1 MMDPQLVIFAI
12 ESAVKLGRKIYDV
25 LVDETVE
32 GPLLLPVGEL
42 HANVQ
47 QNQAL
52 LFFAREE
59 NASLIKQGGP
69 YFGFNPAQ
77 RLQAYQTLL
86 SINDQLD
93 VRADNL
99 NQAADIVSQLHAFRQ
114 LKPGQGAKSPTQR
127 ILGTVFE
134 IGVDYFVAHP
144 EAMGKDSTA
153 RQVLHSFLQG
163 LDDTDFAEGSATEI
177 VGDVLGAALRTFE
190 VNVDLV
196 SDDKRVQ
203 VLLGG
208 ITKALVA
215 EVDKAGDESEKLTA
229 KRFIRRVASSVVRG
243 GLGAFNENLNLFL
256 PNDGTVK
263 TLVDSTLSQVL
274 GGIKDNE
281 DLFTADTLE
290 IVFKS
295 ALGAVGENAA
305 IFTKNQF
312 LQKLIARTVEVL
324 TSTQASKL
332 FTDATVSAILR
343 ETLEVVRENVET
355 LIDPKNPRE
364 QLLASALSAMA
375 QSLATNLAGGGDVK
389 SLLSS
394 RQLVDLVRVVF
405 NEVAKH
411 PEQLLDENL
420 DDAKRTALAQII
432 GSVASA
438 LGDDPT
444 RLVNGASFIE
454 LVRIALQVA
463 VQNADNL
470 LDLESAGLRSNVLFQ
485 ALQQMAAT
493 ILEQGDRRKIVSRD
507 VFVEMVRRVLP
518 IVSANIDLLAGKP
531 VAETVRTA
539 LELASGALK
548 ARINGANLPILVE
561 QLLRAVLSKEL
572 NLTEITA
579 VELVARQILKAT

>member
-1 MMDPQLVIFAI
+1 
-12 ESAVKLGRKIYDV
+12 
-25 LVDETVE
+25 
-32 GPLLLPVGEL
+32 
-42 HANVQ
+42 
-47 QNQAL
+47 
-52 LFFAREE
+52 
-59 NASLIKQGGP
+59 
-69 YFGFNPAQ
+69 
-77 RLQAYQTLL
+77 
-86 SINDQLD
+86 
-93 VRADNL
+93 
-99 NQAADIVSQLHAFRQ
+99 
-114 LKPGQGAKSPTQR
+114 
-127 ILGTVFE
+127 
-134 IGVDYFVAHP
+134 
-144 EAMGKDSTA
+144 
-153 RQVLHSFLQG
+153 
-163 LDDTDFAEGSATEI
+163 
-177 VGDVLGAALRTFE
+177 
-190 VNVDLV
+190 
-196 SDDKRVQ
+196 
-203 VLLGG
+203 
-208 ITKALVA
+208 
-215 EVDKAGDESEKLTA
+215 
-229 KRFIRRVASSVVRG
+229 
-243 GLGAFNENLNLFL
+243 
-256 PNDGTVK
+256 
-263 TLVDSTLSQVL
+263 
-274 GGIKDNE
+274 
-281 DLFTADTLE
+281 
-290 IVFKS
+290 
-295 ALGAVGENAA
+295 
-305 IFTKNQF
+305 
-312 LQKLIARTVEVL
+312 LIARTVEVL

-485 ALQQMAAT
+485 ALHQMAGT

-539 LELASGALK
+539 LDLASGALK

-561 QLLRAVLSKEL
+561 QLLRAVLSEEL